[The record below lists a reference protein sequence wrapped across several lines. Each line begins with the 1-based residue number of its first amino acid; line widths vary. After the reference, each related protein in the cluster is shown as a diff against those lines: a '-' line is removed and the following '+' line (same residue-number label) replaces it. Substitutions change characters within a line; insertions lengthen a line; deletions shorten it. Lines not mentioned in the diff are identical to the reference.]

1 MKCACKDGF
10 VKRLLLLAPALFLLA
25 CGGGA
30 DDPADAGPGSPDSAN
45 PAVATAQDA
54 SAQLAD
60 AEPAASAAEEPA
72 PTGTGAAA
80 EVTAPSDPSDGD
92 WDRLIYW
99 DAMIDW
105 EQRLGVD
112 PGPVPPELRSL
123 LNELFASDLATADPY
138 IVDLNLSG
146 SSYAT
151 AVVLYLR
158 ERFNDP
164 LAFSIRA
171 FLELFPATTPEEEEP
186 AYLRF
191 KQRLFGTIHPT
202 FAQFLDPAQPRTI
215 AGREVVW
222 GGVGVDGIPPLES
235 PVFLTPDEAA
245 GWINPSDQIVG
256 VEINGDARAY
266 PVRIIAWHELVNDTV
281 GGVPVSLVYCT
292 LCGSP
297 ILYDGRVDGAVYRF
311 GTSGLLYR
319 SNKLMYDRVTN
330 TLWDQ
335 FVGEPVWGELVGSG
349 IRVAPLPSVNTTWEQ
364 WLAAHPDTAVL
375 DINTGFER
383 DYGPGVAYRDYN
395 ASPRLMFPVPTGDSR
410 LPAKEVVVV
419 VRVEEELT
427 AYPVRLLRERSLIH
441 DEIGGQPIVVV
452 ATADGGGGR
461 GYESAGLAFEVAD
474 LAAGLLTSADGRTW
488 QLTETALVADDG
500 QTLARLN
507 GHNAFWFAIVNHSPN
522 GRLYEDGGAAD

>member
-1 MKCACKDGF
+1 M
-10 VKRLLLLAPALFLLA
+10 
-25 CGGGA
+25 
-30 DDPADAGPGSPDSAN
+30 
-45 PAVATAQDA
+45 
-54 SAQLAD
+54 
-60 AEPAASAAEEPA
+60 
-72 PTGTGAAA
+72 
-80 EVTAPSDPSDGD
+80 
-92 WDRLIYW
+92 
-99 DAMIDW
+99 
-105 EQRLGVD
+105 
-112 PGPVPPELRSL
+112 PPELRSL

-146 SSYAT
+146 SPYAT

-364 WLAAHPDTAVL
+364 WLAAHPDTTVL

-395 ASPRLMFPVPTGDSR
+395 ASPRLMFPVPTGDSPPPR
-410 LPAKEVVVV
+410 QGGRRRGPRGGGADGVSGAAPA
-419 VRVEEELT
+419 R
-427 AYPVRLLRERSLIH
+427 AQPYPRRDRRSADRRRSDGRRRRRSRLRERRPRLRGCRSRRRAPHQRRWPHL
-441 DEIGGQPIVVV
+441 
-452 ATADGGGGR
+452 ATDGDGAGR
-461 GYESAGLAFEVAD
+461 G
-474 LAAGLLTSADGRTW
+474 
-488 QLTETALVADDG
+488 
-500 QTLARLN
+500 
-507 GHNAFWFAIVNHSPN
+507 
-522 GRLYEDGGAAD
+522 